1 MQIRTVAL
9 AVAILVPA
17 GMLAQAPPALKSQL
31 TAMQANVGKISNAA
45 EKERWQANAQL
56 WDVKINRAGKLE
68 LSDIAKM
75 RPILET
81 MKVNVSKITDGAE
94 KERWQANVDAWQTL
108 IDKFQLYAKA
118 DRDLM
123 RARLETIK
131 ANVQKIRVAAEKER
145 WEANREL
152 WTLTLRTL

>member
-1 MQIRTVAL
+1 MKLRTVAL

-17 GMLAQAPPALKSQL
+17 GTLAQAPPALKSQL
-31 TAMQANVGKISNAA
+31 TAMQANVGKISNAG
-45 EKERWQANAQL
+45 EKERWQTNAQL
-56 WDVKINRAGKLE
+56 WEVKINRVGKLE

-108 IDKFQLYAKA
+108 IDKFQVYAKA

-131 ANVQKIRVAAEKER
+131 ANVMKIRVAAEKER